1 MTSELRTPALEDA
14 FAILCG
20 DLLGEGIHRRVY
32 ECRIRPDL
40 VVKVE
45 DGDLRYFANVHEHK
59 FWADNQ
65 YRDSIARWLAPS
77 EYLSPDGRVSLQ
89 KRVDP
94 ILPSQE
100 LPDALPAFL
109 TDVKRSNFGWLD
121 GRLVCVDYAMASQ
134 SANGR
139 LRRVCWGEQ
148 S

>member
-1 MTSELRTPALEDA
+1 MTSEMALQDA
-14 FAILCG
+14 FALLCG
-20 DLLGEGIHRRVY
+20 RLLGEGIHRRVY

-45 DGDLRYFANVHEHK
+45 SDELRYFANVHEHK

-65 YRDSIARWLAPS
+65 HRENVACWLAPC

-89 KRVDP
+89 KRVEP
-94 ILPSQE
+94 ITSSQD

-121 GRLVCVDYAMASQ
+121 GRLVCVDYAMVSQ
-134 SANGR
+134 SASAR
-139 LRRVCWGEQ
+139 LRRVFWENSHG
-148 S
+148 

>member
-1 MTSELRTPALEDA
+1 MTSEATLQDTFSL
-14 FAILCG
+14 LCG
-20 DLLGEGIHRRVY
+20 RLLGGGIHRSVY

-45 DGDLRYFANVHEHK
+45 SDELRYFANVHEHK

-65 YRDSIARWLAPS
+65 HRDSVARWLAPS

-94 ILPSQE
+94 IAPSQE

-121 GRLVCVDYAMASQ
+121 GRLVCVDYAMAAQ
-134 SANGR
+134 SAIAR
-139 LRRVCWGEQ
+139 LRRVCWED
-148 S
+148 